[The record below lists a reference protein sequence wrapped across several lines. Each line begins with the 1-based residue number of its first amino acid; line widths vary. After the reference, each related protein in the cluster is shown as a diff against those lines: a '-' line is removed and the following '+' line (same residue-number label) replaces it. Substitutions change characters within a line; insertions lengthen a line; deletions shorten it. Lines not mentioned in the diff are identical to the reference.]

1 MRKRLT
7 RTLLTMIGIFI
18 GIAAV
23 VSLVS
28 LGQGMKMAI
37 NDQFASVG
45 TDKVI
50 VEGASAGF
58 GPPGQGAA
66 GKITKDDVNL
76 IEKQTGIQVA
86 AGRLLLQSTLDY
98 GDSSRLVFVASL
110 PDEPEK
116 RELLIEAGGLKVKE
130 GRMLKSTDSGKMIVG
145 YNIWNK
151 DYFGKPVEIG
161 TKFEINGKDF
171 DIIGLM
177 DKVGAGR
184 DDALIANEDDIR
196 SMVGDKDIYH
206 AIIAK
211 VYEGQDPEEV
221 AERVEKA
228 MRRDRNQKKGMED
241 FTVSTSGELLDS
253 INTILGVLQAVFIGI
268 AAISLFV
275 GGIGIMNTM
284 YTAVLE
290 RTKQIGIMKAIGAK
304 NSSIM
309 TLFIIESGLLG
320 MVGGGIGIAIGIG
333 LSKMVEF
340 AARGAIGDV
349 IQASFPWYL
358 IVGALAFSFIV
369 GTASGLLPAIQASKM
384 QPVEALRA

>member
-1 MRKRLT
+1 
-7 RTLLTMIGIFI
+7 MIGIFI

-28 LGQGMKMAI
+28 LGQGMKLAI
-37 NDQFASVG
+37 NDQFASMG

-50 VEGASAGF
+50 IEGASVGF
-58 GPPGQGAA
+58 GPPGQSTSGI
-66 GKITKDDVNL
+66 ITKDDLDLVQRQSGV
-76 IEKQTGIQVA
+76 KVA
-86 AGRLLLQSTLDY
+86 AGRLLLQSTLEY
-98 GDSSRLVFVASL
+98 GDKSKLVFTASL
-110 PDEPEK
+110 PDDPDE
-116 RELLIEAGGLKVKE
+116 RELVIESAGLKIKE
-130 GRMLKSTDSGKMIVG
+130 GRMIRAADSGKMIVG

-151 DYFGKPVEIG
+151 DYFGKPIGIG
-161 TKFEINGKDF
+161 TKLDIDGKSFEVV
-171 DIIGLM
+171 GLM

-184 DDALIANEDDIR
+184 DDALIANEDDVRKLMNDKEMYHTIFAQ
-196 SMVGDKDIYH
+196 VYAGGDP
-206 AIIAK
+206 A
-211 VYEGQDPEEV
+211 EV
-221 AERVEKA
+221 AERIERA
-228 MRRDRNQKKGMED
+228 MRRDRHQKEGLED

-253 INTILGVLQAVFIGI
+253 INVILGVLQAIFIGI

-290 RTKQIGIMKAIGAK
+290 RTRQIGILKAIGAR
-304 NSSIM
+304 NGDVM
-309 TLFIIESGLLG
+309 ALFIIESGLLG
-320 MVGGGIGIAIGIG
+320 LAGGGIGVLIGIG

-340 AARGAIGDV
+340 AAKGVIGDV

-369 GTASGLLPAIQASKM
+369 GIISGVLPAIQASKM